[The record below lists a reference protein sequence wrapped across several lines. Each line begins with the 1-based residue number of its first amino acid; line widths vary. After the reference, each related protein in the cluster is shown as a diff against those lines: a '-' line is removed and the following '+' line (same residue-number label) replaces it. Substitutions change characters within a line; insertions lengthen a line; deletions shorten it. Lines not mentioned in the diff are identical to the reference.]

1 MCAYTRTFLF
11 RRARIKRCP
20 CISKTLAMKDL
31 SCKQSRCPKRR
42 GICIIVQA
50 GLTANVCA
58 FALYASRNATR
69 HGRHKLCAAG
79 VAPRHIDDPPLE
91 CCHAVPP
98 LFSFPQHALGP
109 PPDIFLRVQVRRMR
123 GPLRQKTH
131 TVALQSG
138 IGLFSVHDC
147 LAIQEDRDALPV
159 RELSLQEGGPPP
171 DHRRYWSNP
180 WISGARAKG
189 RPSSCRC
196 WQ

>member
-1 MCAYTRTFLF
+1 MTAMCAYTRIFLF

-91 CCHAVPP
+91 CCHAVPYLCACVRKCACVRVCAAP
-98 LFSFPQHALGP
+98 RKAKSWPNATPAL
-109 PPDIFLRVQVRRMR
+109 
-123 GPLRQKTH
+123 H
-131 TVALQSG
+131 CA
-138 IGLFSVHDC
+138 
-147 LAIQEDRDALPV
+147 
-159 RELSLQEGGPPP
+159 
-171 DHRRYWSNP
+171 HRR
-180 WISGARAKG
+180 GARF
-189 RPSSCRC
+189 
-196 WQ
+196 